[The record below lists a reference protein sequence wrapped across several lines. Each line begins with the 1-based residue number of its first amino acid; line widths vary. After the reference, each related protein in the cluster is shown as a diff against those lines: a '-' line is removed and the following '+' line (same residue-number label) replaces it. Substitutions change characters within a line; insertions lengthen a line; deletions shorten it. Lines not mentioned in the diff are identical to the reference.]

1 MHILL
6 IEDHDRL
13 ASLIRKGL
21 EGAGFTVDTCAE
33 GADGLAAIELAH
45 FGAVILDLGL
55 PDMDGM
61 EVLRKLRAAN
71 NSVPVL
77 ILTARIGVNE
87 RVQGLDAG
95 ADDYLTKPF
104 DMNELIARVRALL
117 RRPSGLLGKILNI
130 GNLTFDTGAREISIE
145 GSHVMLSPRETSL
158 LELLVRR
165 GGKVVPKNQLEDNLY
180 GMGEAVSS
188 NSLEVLVHRLRKKL
202 QDSGAQVNIH
212 TVRGVGYMLT
222 GEAA

>member
-6 IEDHDRL
+6 IEDHNRL
-13 ASLIRKGL
+13 AALICKGL
-21 EGAGFTVDTCAE
+21 ESAQFTVDVCGQ
-33 GADGLAAIELAH
+33 GADGLAALELSR
-45 FGAVILDLGL
+45 FDAVILDLGL

-61 EVLRKLRAAN
+61 ELLRKLRAAN
-71 NSVPVL
+71 NAVPVL

-117 RRPSGLLGKILNI
+117 RRPSSLVGKILHI
-130 GNLTFDTGAREISIE
+130 GNLTFDTAAREISID

-158 LELLVRR
+158 LELLIRR
-165 GGKVVPKNQLEDNLY
+165 GGKVVPKNLLEDNLY
-180 GMGEAVSS
+180 GINEVVSS
-188 NSLEVLVHRLRKKL
+188 NSLEVLVHRLRRKL
-202 QDSGAQVNIH
+202 QESGAQVNIH

>member
-6 IEDHDRL
+6 IEDHQRL
-13 ASLIRKGL
+13 AALIRKGL
-21 EGAGFTVDTCAE
+21 ERMQFTVDSCTE
-33 GADGLAAIELAH
+33 GAEGLAALRSSR
-45 FGAVILDLGL
+45 FDAVILDLGL

-61 EVLRKLRAAN
+61 QVLREMREADNA
-71 NSVPVL
+71 VPVL
-77 ILTARIGVNE
+77 VLTSRIRVSD

-104 DMNELIARVRALL
+104 DMGELVARLRALL
-117 RRPSGLLGKILNI
+117 RRPSSLVGKILNI
-130 GNLTFDTGAREISIE
+130 GNLTFDTGAREASIA
-145 GSHVMLSPRETSL
+145 GQALMLTPLETRL

-165 GGKVVPKNQLEDNLY
+165 GGKVVPKTQLEDNLY
-180 GMGEAVSS
+180 GMGETISS

-202 QDSGAQVNIH
+202 SDAGAQVSVH

-222 GEAA
+222 GEDG

>member
-13 ASLIRKGL
+13 AALIRKGL
-21 EGAGFTVDTCAE
+21 EGAGFTVDTCSE

-104 DMNELIARVRALL
+104 DMNELVARVRALL

-158 LELLVRR
+158 LELLIRR
-165 GGKVVPKNQLEDNLY
+165 GGKVVPKDQLEDNLY
-180 GMGEAVSS
+180 GMGETVSS

-202 QDSGAQVNIH
+202 QDSGAEVNIH

>member
-13 ASLIRKGL
+13 AALIRKGL
-21 EGAGFTVDTCAE
+21 ESAGFTVDTCSE
-33 GADGLAAIELAH
+33 GADGLAAIELSH

-61 EVLRKLRAAN
+61 EVLRKLRTAD

-104 DMNELIARVRALL
+104 DMNELIARIRALL
-117 RRPSGLLGKILNI
+117 RRPTSLLGKILNI

-158 LELLVRR
+158 LELLIRR

-180 GMGEAVSS
+180 GMGETVSS

-202 QDSGAQVNIH
+202 QDSGAEVNIH